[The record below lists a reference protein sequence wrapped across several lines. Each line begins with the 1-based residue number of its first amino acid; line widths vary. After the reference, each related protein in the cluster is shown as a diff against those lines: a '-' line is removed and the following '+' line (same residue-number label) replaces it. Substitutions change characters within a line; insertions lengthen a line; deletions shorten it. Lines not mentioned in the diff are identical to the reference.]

1 MLRISAI
8 ICFVFLFSSCSNKS
22 DSTLAIFKATEEG
35 FLYSNSVFSNSS
47 TIIYESFV
55 ERLLKPATA
64 EQASVW
70 QPKAMLIKEKSASMF
85 RYLDSLIIE
94 LKKEAGL
101 RLENMTEVYNE
112 DDVEVVNKFFI
123 NKNTGDKLFEKL
135 KKYKNEIL
143 AVDPELNKKF
153 GNNSIIVTRE
163 FETAGT
169 KQKDFTTT
177 FFNHAPAIAAVAMLR
192 KFQNNVR
199 VLENKLVTYCFNQIL
214 SYSGCGFSVFNP
226 IIGQSST
233 YVKGGDIIE
242 ITAGIGSFSA
252 TASPQITIDNKKV
265 EINESA
271 VAIYKLTAAS
281 KAGKYLVPVVIE
293 FIKPDGAK
301 GTFSTKLEY
310 KVKE

>member
-47 TIIYESFV
+47 TIIYQAFDEK
-55 ERLLKPATA
+55 LLKPATA

-70 QPKAMLIKEKSASMF
+70 QPKAMVIKEKSALMF

-101 RLENMTEVYNE
+101 RLEDMTEVYNE
-112 DDVEVVNKFFI
+112 DDVDVVNKFFN

-135 KKYKNEIL
+135 KKYKNDIL
-143 AVDPELNKKF
+143 AVDLELNKKF
-153 GNNSIIVTRE
+153 GSNSIIVTRE
-163 FETAGT
+163 FDTAGT
-169 KQKDFTTT
+169 KQKDFTRI
-177 FFNHAPAIAAVAMLR
+177 FFNQVPAIAAVAMLR

-199 VLENKLVTYCFNQIL
+199 VLENKLGTYCFDQIL
-214 SYSGCGFSVFNP
+214 SYGGCGFSVFKTL
-226 IIGQSST
+226 IGQSST

-252 TASPQITIDNKKV
+252 TASPQITIDNKKI

-271 VAIYKLTAAS
+271 VAIYKLKAAS
-281 KAGKYLVPVVIE
+281 KAGKYFVPVVVE
-293 FIKPDGAK
+293 YIKPDGTK
-301 GTFSTKLEY
+301 GTFSRKLEY
-310 KVKE
+310 SVKE